1 MSQVGGGIVL
11 QIEPAFRVWFVVQ
24 KWGPRGDAVE
34 CVDGMECQGCLRS
47 RVGVGLLG
55 EEA

>member
-1 MSQVGGGIVL
+1 MSQVGGEVVL
-11 QIEPAFRVWFVVQ
+11 QIEPAFCVWFVVPR
-24 KWGPRGDAVE
+24 WGSPGDAVE
-34 CVDGMECQGCLRS
+34 CVDRVECQGCLRS